1 MKTLVYG
8 LGESGVAAARAL
20 IDRGEEVVVADSNDS
35 ELLRSFV
42 LELGVEGRLGVRPE
56 VLEEGFDRVVASP
69 GVRPRD
75 AVLAAAESRGVPILS
90 EVALGLRLLESEA
103 PYARVAAVTGTNGK
117 TTVVGMLCGI
127 LAATGVP
134 HAVAGNSWRALTD
147 CLDEVREKCLL
158 VLELSS
164 FQLHYLDGP
173 GFDVAALLN
182 VRPDHLNW
190 HASFEEYARDKL
202 RIFEGQGKG
211 DLALVSAADPVGLEV
226 AEGLFAETVVVGE
239 GETSVEGESL
249 LLRKREIATAG
260 ELPFVGPHNYENA
273 LFAGAAAE
281 RLGASIGGIRD
292 GLLGFRL
299 KPHRMQPVGERGG
312 VRYVD
317 DSKATNPAS
326 VTAALASFEG
336 PTVLILGGSEK
347 ETDFAE
353 VLPLLSRCRCVVC
366 QGEAGPRIF
375 SFLKESEVEAEI
387 RLVPDLASA
396 VAEAR
401 TIARPGDVVLLSPG
415 CASFDQFAG
424 YAQRGAAFARLVA
437 AEDPVRVTA
446 PDPPRGGVGR

>member
-35 ELLRSFV
+35 ELLRSLV
-42 LELGVEGRLGVRPE
+42 LELGVEGRLGVRPKI
-56 VLEEGFDRVVASP
+56 LEEGFDRVVASP

-75 AVLAAAESRGVPILS
+75 AVLAAAESRGVPTLS
-90 EVALGLRLLESEA
+90 EVALGLELLESEA
-103 PYARVAAVTGTNGK
+103 PHVRVAAVTGTNGK
-117 TTVVGMLCGI
+117 TTVVGMLSGI
-127 LAATGVP
+127 LAASGVP
-134 HAVAGNSWRALTD
+134 CVVAGNSWRALTG
-147 CLDEVREKCLL
+147 CLDEVREKGLL

-190 HASFEEYARDKL
+190 HASFEEYARDKR
-202 RIFEGQGKG
+202 RIFEGQGTE
-211 DLALVSAADPVGLEV
+211 DLALVSAADAVGLE
-226 AEGLFAETVVVGE
+226 AARGLVGETVVVGE
-239 GETSVEGESL
+239 GETRVEGEGL
-249 LLRKREIATAG
+249 VLRGQEIAAVG
-260 ELPFVGPHNYENA
+260 ELPFAGPHNYENA
-273 LFAGAAAE
+273 LFAAVAAE
-281 RLGASIGGIRD
+281 RLGAPIGGIRD
-292 GLLGFRL
+292 GLIGFRL

-312 VRYVD
+312 VTYVD

-326 VTAALASFEG
+326 VAAALASFET

-375 SFLKESEVEAEI
+375 GYLKESEVEAEI

-401 TIARPGDVVLLSPG
+401 TVARPGDVVLLSPG

-424 YAQRGAAFARLVA
+424 YAKRGAAFAGLVA
-437 AEDPVRVTA
+437 VEDPVRVAA
-446 PDPPRGGVGR
+446 PHRSKGGVGR